1 MNNYIFPEELD
12 NFQVD
17 GAEAIITATANG
29 NSVQFTQE
37 GDEYD
42 EVWISGLGD
51 LFQDLSEGNPIQCE
65 LQTETEEGGIGG
77 SAFTLIRSAVQIGE
91 TAVNFC
97 GRNFLN
103 MQQGTKDTYIGAKEL
118 LTIYTTKPAKLV
130 YLYLTITK
138 TWADTETGEI
148 VQTTESV
155 KSKYMIFQAGFC
167 EWEFAVTADG
177 APREG
182 LVLAEIEAR
191 RGDLIVQRYEVREC
205 RDAAPVTLYYL
216 NNFGVRDTFHFFGG
230 STRTVQAER
239 ESALFNDGRAY
250 TRNYAVT
257 PTTETT
263 TRTGLLREE
272 SLRAFEDL
280 CCARQAWNA
289 AGEEI
294 YIKDN
299 DLEYSNA
306 YGSPQQGSITYGV
319 SSARAKFRKEET
331 ADTFDKTFDEK
342 FK

>member
-17 GAEAIITATANG
+17 GAEAIITATADG
-29 NSVQFTQE
+29 NRVQFTQE
-37 GDEYD
+37 GDAD
-42 EVWISGLGD
+42 DVVQVDGLGD
-51 LFQDLSEGNPIQCE
+51 LLQGLSDQDPIHCE
-65 LQTETEEGGIGG
+65 LQTKTEEGGTGG
-77 SAFTLIRSAVQIGE
+77 AAFTLIRSAVQIGD

-118 LTIYTTKPAKLV
+118 LTIYATKPPKPG
-130 YLYLTITK
+130 YLYLTLTK

-148 VQTTESV
+148 VQTEQSV
-155 KSKYMIFQAGFC
+155 KSTIIILRAGFC
-167 EWEFAVTADG
+167 TWQFTVTADG

-182 LVLAEIEAR
+182 LVLSEIEAR
-191 RGDLIVQRYEVREC
+191 CGDLIVQRYEVREC
-205 RDAAPVTLYYL
+205 RDAAPITITYL
-216 NNFGVRDTFHFFGG
+216 NNFGVKDTFHFFGG
-230 STRTVQAER
+230 TTRTVQAER

-250 TRNYAVT
+250 TRTYAVT

-263 TRTGLLREE
+263 DRTGLLREE

-280 CCARQAWNA
+280 CCTRQAWNA
-289 AGEEI
+289 DSEEI

-306 YGSPQQGSITYGV
+306 YGSPQQGTITYGV
-319 SSARAKFRKEET
+319 SSARAAFKKEET
-331 ADTFDKTFDEK
+331 ADTFDETFDEK

>member
-12 NFQVD
+12 NFEVD
-17 GAEAIITATANG
+17 GAEATITATADG
-29 NSVQFTQE
+29 NRVQFTQE
-37 GDEYD
+37 GDENG

-51 LFQDLSEGNPIQCE
+51 LFQDLSEQNPIQCE
-65 LQTETEEGGIGG
+65 IQTETAGG
-77 SAFTLIRSAVQIGE
+77 SPSGTGFTLIRSAVQIGD

-97 GRNFLN
+97 ARCFLN

-118 LTIYTTKPAKLV
+118 LTIYTPEPSNARYFKLT
-130 YLYLTITK
+130 LTK

-148 VQTTESV
+148 VQTEESV
-155 KSKYMIFQAGFC
+155 KSTLLILKAGFC
-167 EWEFAVTADG
+167 AWQFTVTDAD

-191 RGDLIVQRYEVREC
+191 SGDRVQRYEVREC
-205 RDAAPVTLYYL
+205 RDAAPITIYYL

-250 TRNYAVT
+250 TRTYAVT

-263 TRTGLLREE
+263 ARTGLLREE

-280 CCARQAWNA
+280 CCTRQAWNA
-289 AGEEI
+289 DGEEI

-306 YGSPQQGSITYGV
+306 YGSPQQGTITYGV
-319 SSARAKFRKEET
+319 SSARAKFKKEEE
-331 ADTFDKTFDEK
+331 ADTFDGTFDGT

>member
-12 NFQVD
+12 NFEVD
-17 GAEAIITATANG
+17 GAEAIITATADG
-29 NSVQFTQE
+29 NRVQFTQE
-37 GDEYD
+37 GDENG

-51 LFQDLSEGNPIQCE
+51 LFQDLSDQNPIQCE
-65 LQTETEEGGIGG
+65 LQTETEDGGIGG
-77 SAFTLIRSAVQIGE
+77 SAFTLIRSAVQIGD

-118 LTIYTTKPAKLV
+118 LTIYATKPPKPG
-130 YLYLTITK
+130 YLYLTLTK

-148 VQTTESV
+148 VQTEQSV
-155 KSKYMIFQAGFC
+155 KSTIIILREGFC
-167 EWEFAVTADG
+167 TWQFTVTADG

-191 RGDLIVQRYEVREC
+191 NGDRVQRYEVREC
-205 RDAAPVTLYYL
+205 RDAAPITIAYL
-216 NNFGVRDTFHFFGG
+216 NNFGVKDTFHFFGG
-230 STRTVQAER
+230 TTRTVQADR
-239 ESALFNDGRAY
+239 ESALFNDGRSY
-250 TRNYAVT
+250 TRTYAVT

-263 TRTGLLREE
+263 ARTGLLREE

-280 CCARQAWNA
+280 CCTRQAWNA
-289 AGEEI
+289 DGEEI

-306 YGSPQQGSITYGV
+306 YGSPQQGTITYGV
-319 SSARAKFRKEET
+319 SSARAAFKKEEE
-331 ADTFDKTFDEK
+331 ADTFDETFDEK

>member
-12 NFQVD
+12 NFSVD
-17 GAEAIITATANG
+17 GAEAIITATADG
-29 NSVQFTQE
+29 NRVQFTQE
-37 GDEYD
+37 GNADD
-42 EVWISGLGD
+42 VVQVDGLGD
-51 LFQDLSEGNPIQCE
+51 LFQDLSDQNPIHCE
-65 LQTETEEGGIGG
+65 LQTETEEGGTGG
-77 SAFTLIRSAVQIGE
+77 AAFTLIRSAVQIGD

-118 LTIYTTKPAKLV
+118 LTIYATKPAKPGW
-130 YLYLTITK
+130 LYLTITK

-148 VQTTESV
+148 VQTEESV
-155 KSKYMIFQAGFC
+155 KSTIIILRAGFC
-167 EWEFAVTADG
+167 TWQFTVTADG

-182 LVLAEIEAR
+182 LVLSEIEAR
-191 RGDLIVQRYEVREC
+191 CGDLIVQRYEVREC
-205 RDAAPVTLYYL
+205 RDAAPITITYL
-216 NNFGVRDTFHFFGG
+216 NNFGVKDTFHFFGG
-230 STRTVQAER
+230 TTRTVQAER

-250 TRNYAVT
+250 TRTYAVT

-263 TRTGLLREE
+263 ARTGLLREE

-280 CCARQAWNA
+280 CCTRQAWNA
-289 AGEEI
+289 DGEEI

-306 YGSPQQGSITYGV
+306 YGSPQQGTITYGV
-319 SSARAKFRKEET
+319 SSAQAQFKKEET
-331 ADTFDKTFDEK
+331 ADTFDETFDEK

>member
-12 NFQVD
+12 NFSVD
-17 GAEAIITATANG
+17 GAEAIITATADG
-29 NSVQFTQE
+29 NRVQFTQE
-37 GDEYD
+37 GNADD
-42 EVWISGLGD
+42 VVQVDGLGD
-51 LFQDLSEGNPIQCE
+51 LFQDLSERNPIKCE
-65 LQTETEEGGIGG
+65 IETVVDGG
-77 SAFTLIRSAVQIGE
+77 SPSGTGFTLIRSAVQIGD

-97 GRNFLN
+97 GRHFLN

-118 LTIYTTKPAKLV
+118 LTIYTPAPPKAA
-130 YLYLTITK
+130 YFTLTLTK

-148 VQTTESV
+148 VQTEESV
-155 KSKYMIFQAGFC
+155 KSTLLILKAGFC
-167 EWEFAVTADG
+167 TWQFAVTDDG
-177 APREG
+177 APRDG

-191 RGDLIVQRYEVREC
+191 NGGRVQRYEVREC

-230 STRTVQAER
+230 TTRTVQAER

-250 TRNYAVT
+250 TRTYAVT

-263 TRTGLLREE
+263 ARTGLLREE

-280 CCARQAWNA
+280 CCTRQAWNA
-289 AGEEI
+289 DGEEI

-319 SSARAKFRKEET
+319 SSARSAFKKEET
-331 ADTFDKTFDEK
+331 ADTFDGSFDGS

>member
-17 GAEAIITATANG
+17 GAEAIITATADG

-37 GDEYD
+37 GNADD
-42 EVWISGLGD
+42 VVQVDGLGD
-51 LFQDLSEGNPIQCE
+51 LFQDLSDQNPIHCE
-65 LQTETEEGGIGG
+65 LQTKTEEGGIGG
-77 SAFTLIRSAVQIGE
+77 SAFTLIRSAVQIGD

-118 LTIYTTKPAKLV
+118 LTIYATKPAKPV
-130 YLYLTITK
+130 YLYLTLTK

-148 VQTTESV
+148 VQTEQSV
-155 KSKYMIFQAGFC
+155 KSTIIILRAGFC
-167 EWEFAVTADG
+167 TWQFTVTADG
-177 APREG
+177 APRDG
-182 LVLAEIEAR
+182 LVLSEIEAR
-191 RGDLIVQRYEVREC
+191 CGDLIVQRYEVREC

-230 STRTVQAER
+230 TTRTVQAER

-250 TRNYAVT
+250 TRTYAVT

-263 TRTGLLREE
+263 ARTGLLREE

-280 CCARQAWNA
+280 CCTRQAWNA
-289 AGEEI
+289 DGEEI

-319 SSARAKFRKEET
+319 SSARAAFTKEEE
-331 ADTFDKTFDEK
+331 AETFDGTFDGT